1 MYSVK
6 PNKDLIITM
15 KYKSHIIIVILIA
28 GFFFPVNHIYAF
40 KILTDQ
46 MGRKV
51 AIPDNPLRVV
61 SLAPSITEIVFA
73 LGQENRL
80 VGVTRFSDFPEAA
93 NKIPKV
99 GSYVHLDLEKIISL
113 KPDLCIAI
121 KDGNPKIVVD
131 RLESLNIPVYA
142 VNPTNL
148 KTVMNTIIEIGN
160 LLNSDAKAHSVVK
173 NMKSRIKTVKTKT
186 SNVTYRPRVFFQ
198 IGIAPIVSVGTNTF
212 AHELIE
218 LAGGKNLS
226 KGPVPYPRYSIE
238 QVLSLSPEVFII
250 TSMTRNTIFERVKKA
265 WSKWPSLP
273 AVRDKRMHLEDSN
286 LFDRPTPRLVDGLE
300 NLARR
305 IHPEL
310 FGHEPYG
317 KEN

>member
-1 MYSVK
+1 MNFR
-6 PNKDLIITM
+6 PFIFF
-15 KYKSHIIIVILIA
+15 ILFIS
-28 GFFFPVNHIYAF
+28 GFFFADQSIYAS

-51 AIPDNPLRVV
+51 TIPDNPIRVV

-73 LGQENRL
+73 LEQEYRL
-80 VGVTRFSDFPEAA
+80 VGVTRFSDFPRAA
-93 NKIPKV
+93 KKLPKV
-99 GSYVHLDLEKIISL
+99 GSFVHLDLEKIVSL

-121 KDGNPKIVVD
+121 KDGNPRAVVN

-142 VNPTNL
+142 VNPRNL
-148 KTVMNTIIEIGN
+148 KTVMKTISEIGTF
-160 LLNSDAKAHSVVK
+160 LNAGEKANSVVQD
-173 NMKSRIKTVKTKT
+173 MKSRIERVKAKTA
-186 SNVTYRPRVFFQ
+186 NVTYRPRVFFQ
-198 IGIAPIVSVGTNTF
+198 IGISPIVSAGTNTF

-218 LAGGKNLS
+218 LAGGNNLS
-226 KGPVPYPRYSIE
+226 KGQIPYPRFSKE

-250 TSMTRNTIFERVKKA
+250 TSMSRNTIFEQVKKE
-265 WSKWPSLP
+265 WSKWPRLP
-273 AVRDKRMHLEDSN
+273 AVRDKRIHLEDSN

-310 FGHEPYG
+310 FGP
-317 KEN
+317 

>member
-1 MYSVK
+1 
-6 PNKDLIITM
+6 M
-15 KYKSHIIIVILIA
+15 KYKSHILIIILIS
-28 GFFFPVNHIYAF
+28 GFFFPANNIYAS

-51 AIPDNPLRVV
+51 TIPDNPIRVV

-73 LGQENRL
+73 LGQEHRL
-80 VGVTRFSDFPEAA
+80 VGATRFSDFPEAA
-93 NKIPKV
+93 KKIPKV
-99 GSYVHLDLEKIISL
+99 GSYVHLDLEKIVSL

-121 KDGNPKIVVD
+121 KDGNPKVVIS

-142 VNPTNL
+142 VNPRNL
-148 KTVMNTIIEIGN
+148 KTVMETLNEIGIF
-160 LLNSDAKAHSVVK
+160 LNAGEKANSVVK
-173 NMKSRIKTVKTKT
+173 NMKSRIQRVKSKIA
-186 SNVTYRPRVFFQ
+186 NVTFRPRVFFQ
-198 IGIAPIVSVGTNTF
+198 IGIAPIVSVGTHTF

-218 LAGGKNLS
+218 LAGGNNLS
-226 KGPVPYPRYSIE
+226 KGSISYPRFSKE

-250 TSMTRNTIFERVKKA
+250 TSMSRNTIFKQVKDE
-265 WSKWPSLP
+265 WSKWPSIP
-273 AVRDKRMHLEDSN
+273 AVKNQRIHLEDSN
-286 LFDRPTPRLVDGLE
+286 LFDRPTLRLVDGLE

-310 FGHEPYG
+310 FGHRPFE